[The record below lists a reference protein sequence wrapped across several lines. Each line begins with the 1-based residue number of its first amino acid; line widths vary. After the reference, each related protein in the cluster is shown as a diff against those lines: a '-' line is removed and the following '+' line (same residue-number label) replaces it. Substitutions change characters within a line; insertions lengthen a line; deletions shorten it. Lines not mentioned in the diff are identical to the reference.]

1 MLGAVMQFKTA
12 AAILFLT
19 LPAHAYSD
27 AEAKAFIK
35 ADKNGDKQIDGREFR
50 ILIDEMAAIGAEKAI
65 SVKKWGVYGMGFKKA
80 DSNGDGVISIPEL
93 KAQK

>member
-1 MLGAVMQFKTA
+1 MQRRHI
-12 AAILFLT
+12 AAILLFALA

-35 ADKNGDKQIDGREFR
+35 ADRNGDKKIDRNEFR
-50 ILIDEMAAIGAEKAI
+50 VLIDEMAAIGAPKAI
-65 SVKKWGVYGMGFKKA
+65 SVKRWGVYGMGFRKA
-80 DSNGDGVISIPEL
+80 DANGDGMISIPEL